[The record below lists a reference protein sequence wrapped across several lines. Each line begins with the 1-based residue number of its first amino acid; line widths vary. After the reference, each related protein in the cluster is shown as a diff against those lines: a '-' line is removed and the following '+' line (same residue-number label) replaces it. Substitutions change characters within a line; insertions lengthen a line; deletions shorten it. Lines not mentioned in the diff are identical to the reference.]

1 MFYVIVALWA
11 IGCVACWL
19 LRRVQ
24 KKVLTV
30 TCVAVPI
37 VGAAVS
43 WILMQSHE
51 GGMAIAIL
59 LASLYIFIIF
69 VSALLTYQKN
79 HQHQDT

>member
-30 TCVAVPI
+30 TCISVPLI
-37 VGAAVS
+37 GALVS
-43 WILMQSHE
+43 WVLMISNSK
-51 GGMAIAIL
+51 GTAIAALLVSVYLSVIL
-59 LASLYIFIIF
+59 LSSL
-69 VSALLTYQKN
+69 LD
-79 HQHQDT
+79 HRRQHNL